1 MQCLLYTTIHFSLAD
16 SSSLARRSVGV
27 QGGGQEEGADGC
39 DEQTVGAPWLGEC
52 LYNIYNQ
59 MSPVAGRRG
68 QRGHVLPCLTN

>member
-1 MQCLLYTTIHFSLAD
+1 MPAVHNNSLLP
-16 SSSLARRSVGV
+16 RRFFLPGKTVGG
-27 QGGGQEEGADGC
+27 GGGQEEGADGC

>member
-1 MQCLLYTTIHFSLAD
+1 M
-16 SSSLARRSVGV
+16 GV
-27 QGGGQEEGADGC
+27 EGGGQEEGADGC